1 MHLAI
6 PIGSLVN
13 SGAIIFGCL
22 IGMFIGARLS
32 EDMRR
37 LVFQGLGMCVLVIGL
52 KMALGANNVLIMIF
66 SVLLGGISGQLLNIE
81 GLFNKGGEKLKR
93 AMRSNSSTFTEG
105 FVSSTLLFGVGSMA
119 ILGAFNEGI
128 DGDATVLYT
137 KSTIDFF
144 ASIALGSTFGAG
156 VAFSALPILIYQSA
170 LTLFASQIKGLL
182 SPDMQVEMIATGG
195 ILVMGIG
202 FNLLQLL
209 RIPLSNFLPALLVA
223 VVLAKFV
230 F

>member
-1 MHLAI
+1 MHLVI

-13 SGAIIFGCL
+13 SGAIALGCL
-22 IGMFIGARLS
+22 IGMLIGARLS

-52 KMALGANNVLIMIF
+52 KMALGANNMLIMVF

-81 GLFNKGGEKLKR
+81 GLFNKGGDKLKR
-93 AMRSNSSTFTEG
+93 ALGSNSSTFTEG
-105 FVSSTLLFGVGSMA
+105 FVSSTLLFVVGSMA
-119 ILGAFNEGI
+119 ILGSFNEGI

-137 KSTIDFF
+137 KSTLDFF
-144 ASIALGSTFGAG
+144 ASVALGSTFGIG
-156 VAFSALPILIYQSA
+156 VAFSALPVLIYQGA

-182 SPDMQVEMIATGG
+182 TADMQGEMIATGG

-209 RIPLSNFLPALLVA
+209 RIPLSNFLPALLAA
-223 VVLAKFV
+223 VLLAKF
-230 F
+230 FS

>member
-1 MHLAI
+1 MHLVI

-13 SGAIIFGCL
+13 SGAIALGCL
-22 IGMFIGARLS
+22 IGMLIGARLS

-52 KMALGANNVLIMIF
+52 KMALGANNMLIMVF

-81 GLFNKGGEKLKR
+81 GLFNKGGDKLKR
-93 AMRSNSSTFTEG
+93 AMGSNSSTFTEG
-105 FVSSTLLFGVGSMA
+105 FVSSTLLFVVGSMA
-119 ILGAFNEGI
+119 ILGSFNEGI

-137 KSTIDFF
+137 KSTLDFF
-144 ASIALGSTFGAG
+144 ASVALGSTFGIG
-156 VAFSALPILIYQSA
+156 VAFSALPVLIYQGA

-182 SPDMQVEMIATGG
+182 TVDMQGEMIATGG

-209 RIPLSNFLPALLVA
+209 RIPLSNFLPALLAA
-223 VVLAKFV
+223 VVLAKF
-230 F
+230 FS